1 MMLKLFKY
9 EAIKNRLSKLLV
21 AAITL
26 VLEALFCYGVF
37 KEDNKFITIT
47 SLVLFLLATFS
58 IVWFGIQSVVT
69 LHKDL
74 NSRQAYM
81 LFMTPNSNYKILGA
95 KVLENAVSVLLCG
108 VFFGLL
114 GFIDYTLIR
123 NNVQALDEMIE
134 MMNTIFSELV
144 ANIRLDPMAIIAFGS
159 YMIFNW
165 LSTITVAYLAVIMVS
180 SVLKEKK
187 GSMLIAF
194 LIFLALNALFNL
206 LFGLVPE
213 TVDSTTANLLRSAI
227 SVVII
232 VITYYFSALIM
243 EKKLSV

>member
-1 MMLKLFKY
+1 MLKLFKY

-37 KEDNKFITIT
+37 KEDSKTIT
-47 SLVLFLLATFS
+47 VTSLLLLLLAIFS
-58 IVWFGIQSVVT
+58 IVWFGIQSVIT

-74 NSRQAYM
+74 NSRQSYM

-95 KVLENAVSVLLCG
+95 KVLENGVSVLVCG

-114 GFIDYTLIR
+114 GFLDFTLIK
-123 NNVQALDEMIE
+123 NNVQAL
-134 MMNTIFSELV
+134 SELIDMV
-144 ANIRLDPMAIIAFGS
+144 NSVFSAVMSNIRLDPMSIIAFGC
-159 YMIFNW
+159 YMIFSW

-194 LIFLALNALFNL
+194 LIFLALNALFSL

-213 TVDSTTANLLRSAI
+213 TVDTTTANLIFSAI
-227 SVVII
+227 SLVII
-232 VITYYFSALIM
+232 IVTYYFSALIM